1 MITIT
6 PSAELFNIGGFSVQT
21 WGLIASLGIILALML
36 MLRKA
41 KKKKVL
47 DKAESLIAYIAIASI
62 IGARLAYIAVN
73 PLEFSNPLEIFKIW
87 NGGVIS
93 WGFLI
98 GGIAGAFAFKFLKKE
113 KIYDLLDLMA
123 PYFILAIAIGRIGCF
138 LRGCCHG
145 LPTNLPWGIL
155 YNEGSLAA
163 QAGLHTAIHPTQL
176 YHSIAD
182 FIIFFA
188 LKSRKKKAFL
198 WFIILYSIERFFIDF
213 LRFHPSNEYI
223 CIITITQAIFAIIFA
238 IALWLLVRK
247 TKPNKKK

>member
-6 PSAELFNIGGFSVQT
+6 PSTELVNIWRFSVQT
-21 WGLIASLGIILALML
+21 WGFIVALGIVFSLVL

-41 KKKKVL
+41 KKSGVL
-47 DKAESLIAYIAIASI
+47 DRAESLIAYIAIASI

-73 PLEFSNPLEIFKIW
+73 PSEFSGIISIFEIW

-98 GGIAGAFAFKFLKKE
+98 GGVAGAFWFKFSRKE

-138 LRGCCHG
+138 LRGCCFG
-145 LPTNLPWGIL
+145 VPTDLPWGVL
-155 YNEGSLAA
+155 YIGDSLSGNLAV
-163 QAGLHTAIHPTQL
+163 HPTQL
-176 YHSIAD
+176 YHAILD
-182 FIIFFA
+182 FIIFFV
-188 LKSRKKKAFL
+188 LKSRKKNTFL
-198 WFIILYSIERFFIDF
+198 LFLVLYSAERFLIDF

-223 CIITITQAIFAIIFA
+223 GPITITQIIFA
-238 IALWLLVRK
+238 IVFSIAVGLFLK
-247 TKPNKKK
+247 KNKQIKKK